1 MRPWG
6 AVFPAARIPA
16 ARSRRDARATVW
28 PRVYHG
34 PRAGYNPPTPDGEVL
49 IVRKMRSILI
59 GILAMAGPA
68 MAQTYDLP
76 QPKTVSEEPSLLYP
90 WLFGLAFL
98 VGCLV
103 VAFKPAKRANL
114 Q

>member
-1 MRPWG
+1 VL
-6 AVFPAARIPA
+6 ATAAP
-16 ARSRRDARATVW
+16 
-28 PRVYHG
+28 
-34 PRAGYNPPTPDGEVL
+34 L
-49 IVRKMRSILI
+49 I
-59 GILAMAGPA
+59 
-68 MAQTYDLP
+68 AQTYELP
-76 QPKTVSEEPSLLYP
+76 APKTSSTEPSMLWP

>member
-1 MRPWG
+1 MFRVRSFVAG
-6 AVFPAARIPA
+6 VLMAARP
-16 ARSRRDARATVW
+16 
-28 PRVYHG
+28 
-34 PRAGYNPPTPDGEVL
+34 L
-49 IVRKMRSILI
+49 
-59 GILAMAGPA
+59 

-76 QPKTVSEEPSLLYP
+76 APKTSSTEPSMLWP